1 MKISNPS
8 GAQVTAPP
16 ELDITVSNQR
26 EAATEAYSLIKKA
39 WIDGNR
45 RPQHSLQLLNQSFEM
60 SRQTGYT
67 WGVAKSLQL
76 SAIICSHTG
85 RYDEGIA
92 FLQHLIYYCLAT
104 GKHTDLLGSGYNVI
118 GNIYQSLGKYEEA
131 AYYYHQALQLPVA
144 RVRESTVGLIYTNL
158 AELSYKIKQ
167 QAQALQY
174 LNRAE
179 EIARRNR
186 NHDVRCIIQSTRGRI
201 YADMNLHDS
210 AKHFYREAQQLIR
223 TYHRA
228 EYDILDIEYSN
239 LTYLAEL
246 WLNEGK
252 ADSAA
257 PCIRRIEQIR
267 TPVQPLRRNKAY
279 LVTGRYHLAVGD
291 YKKAEHYLLMALK
304 SAERIHI
311 GNDLANIHL
320 GLSDLYAAQGDFG
333 RALRYKDRYI
343 QLKDSLEGQE
353 IARDVQQLEIRY
365 RTAEKDKELIS
376 QKLTISQHKSE
387 MREKNLW
394 MGIIAAGM
402 VVLVI
407 VSAAL
412 YKKRQADR
420 RLQQKEIH
428 ILKQQQEAMQR
439 EQEIERLK
447 AMMKGEEQE
456 RTRLARELHDGIGG
470 MLTAIKMNLSAA
482 RKKYPELARFDP
494 LTEITF
500 MLEDTGAEIRK
511 TAHNL
516 MPDVLVRKRLPEALM
531 IYCEQITAHD
541 QLQIDLQFHGAFD
554 QLTKATELMLYRI
567 IQELLQNILK
577 HANATH
583 AVVQLREYEGKLSL
597 TVEDNGEGFDTEAQ
611 SGGFGLL
618 NLRYRVAALQGH
630 ISIMSA
636 KGRHTTIHLEF
647 DLENLKMA
655 GT

>member
-1 MKISNPS
+1 
-8 GAQVTAPP
+8 
-16 ELDITVSNQR
+16 
-26 EAATEAYSLIKKA
+26 
-39 WIDGNR
+39 
-45 RPQHSLQLLNQSFEM
+45 
-60 SRQTGYT
+60 
-67 WGVAKSLQL
+67 
-76 SAIICSHTG
+76 
-85 RYDEGIA
+85 
-92 FLQHLIYYCLAT
+92 
-104 GKHTDLLGSGYNVI
+104 
-118 GNIYQSLGKYEEA
+118 
-131 AYYYHQALQLPVA
+131 
-144 RVRESTVGLIYTNL
+144 
-158 AELSYKIKQ
+158 
-167 QAQALQY
+167 
-174 LNRAE
+174 
-179 EIARRNR
+179 
-186 NHDVRCIIQSTRGRI
+186 
-201 YADMNLHDS
+201 
-210 AKHFYREAQQLIR
+210 
-223 TYHRA
+223 
-228 EYDILDIEYSN
+228 
-239 LTYLAEL
+239 
-246 WLNEGK
+246 
-252 ADSAA
+252 
-257 PCIRRIEQIR
+257 
-267 TPVQPLRRNKAY
+267 
-279 LVTGRYHLAVGD
+279 
-291 YKKAEHYLLMALK
+291 
-304 SAERIHI
+304 
-311 GNDLANIHL
+311 
-320 GLSDLYAAQGDFG
+320 
-333 RALRYKDRYI
+333 
-343 QLKDSLEGQE
+343 
-353 IARDVQQLEIRY
+353 
-365 RTAEKDKELIS
+365 
-376 QKLTISQHKSE
+376 
-387 MREKNLW
+387 
-394 MGIIAAGM
+394 M

-447 AMMKGEEQE
+447 AMMKGEEQG

-647 DLENLKMA
+647 ELENLKMA